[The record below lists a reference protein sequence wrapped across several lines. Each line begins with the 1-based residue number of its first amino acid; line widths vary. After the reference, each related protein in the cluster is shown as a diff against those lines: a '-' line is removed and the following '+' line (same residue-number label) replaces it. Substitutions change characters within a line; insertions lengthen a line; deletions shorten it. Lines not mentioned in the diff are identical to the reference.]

1 MLFSGGPEMF
11 KAVINAEALR
21 DAIDAVSSLVD
32 EVKFSL
38 SEKGLELKAV
48 DPANVAMVS
57 LVVRPDAF
65 DYFKATT
72 SEIGIDLVRLSDVLS
87 MADKGENIQLE
98 LDEENHKLK
107 IGVGSLSY
115 TLSLIDPTAIKKE
128 PRIPELDLPA
138 HVTLPGSELR
148 RAVKAAEKVS
158 DHVILGVSDES
169 FYMEAKGD
177 IDSLKLKI
185 PGTELLGMKPGE
197 ARSLFSLDYLEDM
210 SKAIGKANEVTLEMG
225 IDYPLRVN
233 FKLGQ
238 SIDISYLLAPR
249 IEQE

>member
-1 MLFSGGPEMF
+1 MF
-11 KAVINAEALR
+11 KAIINAETLR
-21 DAIDAVSSLVD
+21 DAIEAVSSLVD

-57 LVVRPDAF
+57 LIVRSEAF
-65 DYFKATT
+65 EYFKATPG
-72 SEIGIDLVRLSDVLS
+72 EIGMDLVRLSDVLS
-87 MADKGENIQLE
+87 MADKGENVQLE
-98 LDEENHKLK
+98 LDEESHKLK

-115 TLSLIDPTAIKKE
+115 TLSLIDPTAIRKE

-138 HVTLPGSELR
+138 HVTLPGGELR

-158 DHVILGVSDES
+158 DHVIIGVSDEG
-169 FYMEAKGD
+169 FFMEAKGD

-185 PGTELLGMKPGE
+185 PSTELLGMKPGE
-197 ARSLFSLDYLEDM
+197 ARSLFSLDYLDDM
-210 SKAIGKANEVTLEMG
+210 SKAIGKANEVTLELG
-225 IDYPLRVN
+225 IDYPLKVN

-238 SIDISYLLAPR
+238 SVDINYLLAPR

>member
-1 MLFSGGPEMF
+1 MF
-11 KAVINAEALR
+11 KAVINAESLR
-21 DAIDAVSSLVD
+21 DAMEAVSSLVD
-32 EVKFSL
+32 EVKFSI

-57 LVVRPDAF
+57 LKIGAEAF
-65 DYFKATT
+65 EYFKATT
-72 SEIGIDLVRLSDVLS
+72 GEIGVDLVRLSDVLS
-87 MADKGENIQLE
+87 MADRGENVQLE
-98 LDEENHKLK
+98 LDEESRKLK
-107 IGVGSLSY
+107 IGVSSLSY
-115 TLSLIDPTAIKKE
+115 TLSLIDPTAIRKE

-138 HVTLPGSELR
+138 HVTLPGGELR

-158 DHVILGVSDES
+158 DHVILGVSDEG

-185 PGTELLGMKPGE
+185 PSTELLGLKPGE

-210 SKAIGKANEVTLEMG
+210 SKSIGKAREVTLELG
-225 IDYPLRVN
+225 IDYPLRVSY
-233 FKLGQ
+233 KLGP
-238 SIDISYLLAPR
+238 SVEINYLLAPR

>member
-1 MLFSGGPEMF
+1 MF
-11 KAVINAEALR
+11 KAVINAETLR
-21 DAIDAVSSLVD
+21 DAIEAVSSLVD

-38 SEKGLELKAV
+38 SEKGIELKAV

-57 LVVRPDAF
+57 LKIGAEAF
-65 DYFKATT
+65 DYFKATQG
-72 SEIGIDLVRLSDVLS
+72 EIGVDLVRLSDVLS
-87 MADKGENIQLE
+87 MADKGETVQLE
-98 LDEENHKLK
+98 LDEESHKLK

-115 TLSLIDPTAIKKE
+115 TLSLIDPTAIRKE

-138 HVTLPGSELR
+138 HVTLPGGELR

-158 DHVILGVSDES
+158 DHVILGVSDEG

-185 PGTELLGMKPGE
+185 PSTELLGMKPGE

-210 SKAIGKANEVTLEMG
+210 SKSIGKAGEVTLELG

-233 FKLGQ
+233 FRIGQ
-238 SIDISYLLAPR
+238 SVEINYLLAPR

>member
-1 MLFSGGPEMF
+1 MF
-11 KAVINAEALR
+11 KAVINAETLR
-21 DAIDAVSSLVD
+21 DAIESVSSLVD
-32 EVKFSL
+32 EVKFAI

-57 LVVRPDAF
+57 LKILAEAF
-65 DYFKATT
+65 EYFSATPG
-72 SEIGIDLVRLSDVLS
+72 EIGVDLVRLSDVLS
-87 MADKGENIQLE
+87 MADKGENVQLE
-98 LDEENHKLK
+98 LDEESHKLR

-115 TLSLIDPTAIKKE
+115 TLSLIDPTAIRKE

-158 DHVILGVSDES
+158 DHVVLGVSEDG
-169 FYMEAKGD
+169 FFMEAKGD

-210 SKAIGKANEVTLEMG
+210 SKSIGKANEVTLEMG
-225 IDYPLRVN
+225 IDYPLRVH
-233 FKLGQ
+233 FRLGQ
-238 SIDISYLLAPR
+238 SVEINYLLAPR

>member
-1 MLFSGGPEMF
+1 MF
-11 KAVINAEALR
+11 KASINAENLR
-21 DAIDAVSSLVD
+21 DAIESVSSLVD
-32 EVKFSL
+32 EVKFSI

-57 LVVRPDAF
+57 LRVRAEAF
-65 DYFKATT
+65 DFFKADQG
-72 SEIGIDLVRLSDVLS
+72 EIGVDLVRLSDVLS
-87 MADKGENIQLE
+87 MADKGENVGLE

-115 TLSLIDPTAIKKE
+115 TLSLIDPTAIRKE

-138 HVTLPGSELR
+138 HVTLPGVELR

-158 DHVILGVSDES
+158 DHVVMGVSDEG

-185 PGTELLGMKPGE
+185 PSTELLGMKPGE

-210 SKAIGKANEVTLEMG
+210 SKSISKAPEVTLEMG

-238 SIDISYLLAPR
+238 FVEISYLLAPR

>member
-1 MLFSGGPEMF
+1 MF

-21 DAIDAVSSLVD
+21 DAIEAVSSLVD

-57 LVVRPDAF
+57 LLVRPEAF
-65 DYFKATT
+65 DYFKVTPG
-72 SEIGIDLVRLSDVLS
+72 EIGVDLVRLSDVLS
-87 MADKGENIQLE
+87 MADKGENVQLE

-138 HVTLPGSELR
+138 HVTLPGGELR

-185 PGTELLGMKPGE
+185 PSTELLGMKPGE

-210 SKAIGKANEVTLEMG
+210 SKAIGKATEVTLEMG

-233 FKLGQ
+233 FKLRQ

>member
-1 MLFSGGPEMF
+1 MF
-11 KAVINAEALR
+11 KAVINAETLR
-21 DAIDAVSSLVD
+21 DAIEAVSSLVD

-38 SEKGLELKAV
+38 SESGIELKAV

-57 LVVRPDAF
+57 LKIGAEAF
-65 DYFKATT
+65 DYFKATPG
-72 SEIGIDLVRLSDVLS
+72 EIGVDLVRLSDVLS
-87 MADKGENIQLE
+87 MADKGETVQLE
-98 LDEENHKLK
+98 LDEESHKLK

-115 TLSLIDPTAIKKE
+115 TLSLIDPTAIRKE

-138 HVTLPGSELR
+138 HVTLPGGELR

-158 DHVILGVSDES
+158 DHVILGVSDEG

-185 PGTELLGMKPGE
+185 PSTELLGMKPGE

-210 SKAIGKANEVTLEMG
+210 SKSIGKAGEVTLELG
-225 IDYPLRVN
+225 IDYPLRVH
-233 FKLGQ
+233 FRVGQ
-238 SIDISYLLAPR
+238 SVEINYLLAPR

>member
-1 MLFSGGPEMF
+1 MF

-21 DAIDAVSSLVD
+21 DAIEAVSSLVD

-38 SEKGLELKAV
+38 SEKGLELRAV

-57 LVVRPDAF
+57 LVVRPEAF
-65 DYFKATT
+65 DYLKVTPG
-72 SEIGIDLVRLSDVLS
+72 EIGVDLVRLSDVLS
-87 MADKGENIQLE
+87 MADKGENVQLE

-138 HVTLPGSELR
+138 HVTLPGGELR

-185 PGTELLGMKPGE
+185 PSTELLGMKPGE

-210 SKAIGKANEVTLEMG
+210 SKAIGKATEVTLEMG

>member
-1 MLFSGGPEMF
+1 MF
-11 KAVINAEALR
+11 KAVINAETLR
-21 DAIDAVSSLVD
+21 DAIEAVSSLVD

-38 SEKGLELKAV
+38 SEKGIELKAV

-57 LVVRPDAF
+57 LKIGAEAF

-72 SEIGIDLVRLSDVLS
+72 GEIGVDLVRLSDVLS
-87 MADKGENIQLE
+87 MADKGETVQLE

-115 TLSLIDPTAIKKE
+115 TLSLIDPTAIRKE

-138 HVTLPGSELR
+138 HVTLPGGELR

-158 DHVILGVSDES
+158 DHVILGVSDEG

-185 PGTELLGMKPGE
+185 PSTELLGMKPGE

-210 SKAIGKANEVTLEMG
+210 SKSIGKAGEVTLELG
-225 IDYPLRVN
+225 IDYPLRVH
-233 FKLGQ
+233 FRIGQ
-238 SIDISYLLAPR
+238 SVEINYLLAPR